1 MLRASIKLL
10 VLIGLAFLLIP
21 FVISLP
27 WPRTRIPADATL
39 VDITNFR
46 PGETRAITLHD
57 GSTALVTRTTP
68 ALARQLNDVPEES
81 LWYPSAPGLTGQP
94 WFVVSARSATNSPV
108 HFLPARGA
116 WPGGL
121 VDASGEAWDVAG
133 RSLKPWPGH
142 PTGYAMTVQ
151 NLLPLPWSEN
161 DGQLV
166 LAAPPPAADQP

>member
-57 GSTALVTRTTP
+57 GSTRTERVDHP
-68 ALARQLNDVPEES
+68 RGHARRP
-81 LWYPSAPGLTGQP
+81 LTGAELEIKFHTLVDPVLGFSRRTPRQP
-94 WFVVSARSATNSPV
+94 LKFVGGKSATCV
-108 HFLPARGA
+108 R
-116 WPGGL
+116 
-121 VDASGEAWDVAG
+121 
-133 RSLKPWPGH
+133 
-142 PTGYAMTVQ
+142 
-151 NLLPLPWSEN
+151 
-161 DGQLV
+161 
-166 LAAPPPAADQP
+166 